1 MTSRTGGG
9 LGLDI
14 ARTYTQST
22 TPCSPQFIE
31 RLSRA
36 VAAGNREAAQ
46 LVASGAT
53 HDTSATAGL
62 CPLGMLFTACRDGVS
77 QHPDENVPDAAMSSG
92 TLALERFLMQFQL
105 ADCAAA

>member
-1 MTSRTGGG
+1 M
-9 LGLDI
+9 GLDI

-36 VAAGNREAAQ
+36 VAAGNREAEQ
-46 LVASGAT
+46 LVVSGAT
-53 HDTSATAGL
+53 HDTSAMAGL